1 MKLYRLRILQAGG
14 LGAVIMFLLYFLS
27 DFLYSI
33 LNLQLDFINA
43 FILLTLPAVIIGEIA
58 IGYWIGKYVDTH
70 LFSHVFLAN
79 ILIVVVNLIINYV
92 THGVLNN
99 NPGSAII
106 VTVILAWPTAI
117 LVRKRRLQ

>member
-14 LGAVIMFLLYFLS
+14 LGAVIMFSLYFFS

-33 LNLQLDFINA
+33 LNLQLDLNLA
-43 FILLTLPAVIIGEIA
+43 LILLTLPAVIIGEIA

-79 ILIVVVNLIINYV
+79 ILIVVFNYIVNYV
-92 THGVLNN
+92 IYGVLNN